1 MGIAKNPKVIMTDK
15 QFIER
20 LKALANRKTFYKNKW
35 PYNLCY
41 INKDG
46 RTSADCVNLVKAIL
60 NGYNIYNNTI
70 GYYQEDLSNT
80 GDCTEEGL
88 LCQCSDVSEDFSILD
103 NRVRILYMYS
113 PNRHIGVYLGQEVN
127 IGGKLYNVIECCK
140 SWNGIVYSWIDKDGT
155 RRRYKGSTKNCKWLK
170 HGLPTKWVSFSTT
183 EAPVSPEKKKDYEV
197 IAKEIINGKWGN
209 GDDRKARLR
218 KAGYTDEEIK
228 KIQSIVNEMCKQ
240 PSKEVWYTVKPG
252 DILGEI
258 CKKYNVSQKSVLA
271 LNPSIKNPNI
281 IRVGQKIRIK

>member
-1 MGIAKNPKVIMTDK
+1 MAIAKDPKVIMTSE
-15 QFIER
+15 QFITR
-20 LKALANRKTFYKNKW
+20 LKALADRKTFYKNKY

-41 INKDG
+41 IHKDG

-70 GYYQEDLSNT
+70 GYYQKDLSNT
-80 GDCTEEGL
+80 GDCTEAEL
-88 LCQCSDVSEDFSILD
+88 LAQCTDVDTNFSNL
-103 NRVRILYMYS
+103 VAPSILYMKG
-113 PNRHIGVYLGQEVN
+113 HIGTYVGLVVKNGHA
-127 IGGKLYNVIECCK
+127 YNVIECTPAFG
-140 SWNGIVYSWIDKDGT
+140 NGIVYSWVDEDGT
-155 RRRYKGSTKNCKWLK
+155 RRSEKGGNKAKKWTH
-170 HGLPTKWVSFSTT
+170 HGLPTRWVSFNAT
-183 EAPVSPEKKKDYEV
+183 ESPVSPEKKKDYKV
-197 IAKEIINGKWGN
+197 IAQEIIDGKWGN

-228 KIQSIVNEMCKQ
+228 KIQSIVNDMCKQ

-252 DILGEI
+252 DILGAI
-258 CKKYNVSQKSVLA
+258 CKKYNVSEKSVLA